1 MIKKSTGSLP
11 VIDGSSGEN
20 EAACPV
26 VTASLSS
33 RSLSRRA
40 FALSR
45 IPMSAKRSSCVAR
58 GALPRPARLP
68 RAGPHGADE
77 EPQKLREESF
87 RRGSRLR
94 EFLDLPGHLQDPV
107 AGLLNAGDVGHAD
120 FALERGNGERITLRY
135 LT

>member
-1 MIKKSTGSLP
+1 MIKKSTGILP

-45 IPMSAKRSSCVAR
+45 IPMSAKRNSCVSAR
-58 GALPRPARLP
+58 RPASASQMAP
-68 RAGPHGADE
+68 AGPHRADE
-77 EPQKLREESF
+77 ESQKLREESF

-120 FALERGNGERITLRY
+120 FA
-135 LT
+135 